1 MKNIW
6 ELSMLI
12 GLYVLATLILI
23 LLFDKVG
30 GFALSISIP
39 ANVSIILGMI
49 TGFRILASVLKLS
62 IIEVEANKVAL
73 ISDPFFPKEEKGT
86 TVFDLYSTG
95 FGIKYPWEVRNEDIN
110 LETDLVDEMTFTTSS
125 NDDDIKVT
133 IQYDAQPDHE
143 ELSTYLMNGK
153 DETERTKNIKLSVS
167 TFIKRQVEIL
177 VSSIDSCDVIN
188 GTKSKEIMKTV
199 TRLIKE
205 GEVISE
211 DPKETKESLEKVLGI
226 TIRNIQFGD
235 IDYSDEISEARNNKK
250 VIQKQ
255 AEAIKELSDKTGM
268 GMEEAAKFV
277 QSENGSATRIIFDAP
292 PTLSSVTV
300 LPGAIQPENKKSKK
314 KGNS

>member
-1 MKNIW
+1 
-6 ELSMLI
+6 
-12 GLYVLATLILI
+12 
-23 LLFDKVG
+23 
-30 GFALSISIP
+30 
-39 ANVSIILGMI
+39 
-49 TGFRILASVLKLS
+49 
-62 IIEVEANKVAL
+62 
-73 ISDPFFPKEEKGT
+73 
-86 TVFDLYSTG
+86 
-95 FGIKYPWEVRNEDIN
+95 VRNEDIN

-268 GMEEAAKFV
+268 EMEEAAKFV

>member
-1 MKNIW
+1 MI
-6 ELSMLI
+6 L
-12 GLYVLATLILI
+12 GLYVLVTLILI

-49 TGFRILASVLKLS
+49 TGFIILASVLNLC

-73 ISDPFFPKEEKGT
+73 ISDPFFPKEENGT

-110 LETDLVDEMTFTTSS
+110 LETDLVDEDTFTTSS
-125 NDDDIKVT
+125 KDDDIKVT
-133 IQYDAQPDHE
+133 IQYDAQPDHKN
-143 ELSTYLMNGK
+143 LSTYLMNGK

-177 VSSIDSCDVIN
+177 VSDINSCDVIN
-188 GTKSKEIMKTV
+188 GKKSKGIMKTV
-199 TRLIKE
+199 IHLLKE
-205 GEVISE
+205 GETIDDSG
-211 DPKETKESLEKVLGI
+211 ETLEPLEEVLGI
-226 TIRNIQFGD
+226 IIRNVQFGD
-235 IDYSDEISEARNNKK
+235 VDYSDEISAARNNKK

-255 AEAIKELSDKTGM
+255 AKAIKEFSKKTKM
-268 GMEEAAKFV
+268 SIPEAAKFV
-277 QSENGSATRIIFDAP
+277 QTENGGATRIIFDAP
-292 PTLSSVTV
+292 STLHSVTL
-300 LPGAIQPENKKSKK
+300 LPGAFPGENKKSKK